1 MSTGLENSKTPPR
14 EVWLVPVDKSLRKK
28 ISITDEIEEEML
40 NSSRYEMVYGEMR
53 ERTMPNPQHGRIQA
67 KIAIKLGLYLEQ
79 HEIGVVYKET
89 NFEFAKGLTRVPDIA
104 FISFENF
111 PNEGEEK
118 GSRWHIPPD
127 LAIEVISPSDIYEDV
142 QEKIIEY
149 FTFGVKQVWIVS
161 PESKT
166 LTIYH
171 SLKKTTI
178 FTKEDEVVCEDILP
192 DFRLHLSEIF
202 QPPTTKKKKK

>member
-1 MSTGLENSKTPPR
+1 MSTVVENPKTPQR
-14 EVWLVPVDKSLRKK
+14 EVWLVPSDKSLRKK

-40 NSSRYEMVYGEMR
+40 NSNRYEIVYGEIR

-67 KIAIKLGLYLEQ
+67 KIAIKLGIYLEQ
-79 HEIGVVYKET
+79 TNLGVVYTET
-89 NFEFAKGLTRVPDIA
+89 LFEFAKNLNRIPDVA
-104 FISFENF
+104 FIAFENF
-111 PNEGEEK
+111 PSEGEEK

-127 LAIEVISPSDIYEDV
+127 LAIEVISPTDIYEDV

-178 FTKEDEVVCEDILP
+178 YSKEDELICEDILP
-192 DFRLHLSEIF
+192 NFRLQLSEIF
-202 QPPTTKKKKK
+202 QPPIKQSEKK

>member
-1 MSTGLENSKTPPR
+1 MSAVIENPKTPPR
-14 EVWLVPVDKSLRKK
+14 EVWLVPIDKSLRKK

-40 NSSRYEMVYGEMR
+40 NSSRYEMVYGEIR

-67 KIAIKLGLYLEQ
+67 KVATKLGLYLEQ
-79 HEIGVVYKET
+79 NELGIVYTET

-111 PNEGEEK
+111 PTEGEEK

-127 LAIEVISPSDIYEDV
+127 LAIEVISPSDIYEEV

-149 FTFGVKQVWIVS
+149 FTFGVKQVWIIS

-166 LTIYH
+166 LTVYH

-178 FTKEDEVVCEDILP
+178 YTKEDELICEDILP
-192 DFRLHLSEIF
+192 EFHLQLGEIF
-202 QPPTTKKKKK
+202 QPPKKQKEKK